1 MPSTFSTSLRL
12 ELIGNGEQAGNWGN
26 TTNVNLG
33 TLIEQAITG
42 VGNISM
48 GNADYTLIS
57 GNGISDESRNAVLII
72 NSSTALTSGRN
83 VIIPSVKKVYVV
95 RNLTSGG
102 QIITIKTSAGSGVA
116 IANGFTQIVY
126 CDGTNTFVGS
136 LAIDAA
142 TGGVS
147 FPGTI
152 AIASGGTGAATATDA
167 RTNLGVLASVSP
179 VFTGNM
185 TGPSAGIAGLVQAGS
200 FSTTGTLGAG
210 ATTLSGNLTT
220 TSTAVSCGNG
230 EAGLKLFRLKNASKD
245 LSLYLDA
252 SNGTAGFVDN
262 NIPASLASPV
272 VRWITDNSGNFTI
285 AGAYASGASD
295 VRLKENVKNIPDAI
309 NKVNRINGVTFNFN
323 NLASSSGLNLPGDQ
337 VGVIAQEIESVL
349 PEAVAIAPFDTAYVD
364 GGKVSKSGQN
374 YKTVQYEKIVPLLI
388 EAIKELSAKVNDLEK
403 RIQGD

>member
-57 GNGISDESRNAVLII
+57 GNGISDQSRNAVLVIS
-72 NSSTALTSGRN
+72 SSTALTSGRN
-83 VIIPSVKKVYVV
+83 VIIPSVKKVYIV
-95 RNLTSGG
+95 RNITSGG
-102 QIITIKTSAGSGVA
+102 QIITIKTSSGSGVA
-116 IANGFTQIVY
+116 IENGYTQLVY

-136 LAIDAA
+136 IAIDAA

-152 AIASGGTGAATATDA
+152 AITSGGTGATTAAQA
-167 RTNLGVLASVSP
+167 RTNLAVLPIAAP
-179 VFTGNM
+179 VFTGTA
-185 TGPSAGIAGLVQAGS
+185 TGPSMTLSGQIQAGS
-200 FSTTGTLGAG
+200 FFTSGTLSASTTS
-210 ATTLSGNLTT
+210 LSGNLTT
-220 TSTAVSCGNG
+220 TSTSISAGNG
-230 EAGLKLFRLKNASKD
+230 EAGLKLFRLKNATKD
-245 LSLYLDA
+245 ISLYLDA
-252 SNGTAGFVDN
+252 TNGTAGFVDN
-262 NIPASLASPV
+262 NLPASLAGPV

-285 AGAYASGASD
+285 AGNYSSGASD
-295 VRLKENVKNIPDAI
+295 QRLKTNIKNIPDAL
-309 NKVNRINGVTFNFN
+309 NKVNTINGVTFNFN
-323 NLASSSGLNLPGDQ
+323 NTASSNGLNLPGDH
-337 VGVIAQEIESVL
+337 VGVIAQEIERVL
-349 PEAVAIAPFDTAYVD
+349 PEAVALAPFDVAHVD

-374 YKTVQYEKIVPLLI
+374 YKTVQYERIVPLLI
-388 EAIKELSAKVNDLEK
+388 EAIKELSAKVDELEK